1 MNATE
6 IRETHTE
13 MTQTERCISSLAK
26 SRDTVF
32 LIIFIVVHFIG
43 WKLSEYSCA
52 AYCVFA
58 VIAFILFGCGIYAG
72 RKKHPELSVPR
83 FILKHCKFD
92 VLFFI
97 YLIAGIAF
105 TWNM

>member
-6 IRETHTE
+6 IRETYTE

-58 VIAFILFGCGIYAG
+58 VIMFILFGCGIYAG
-72 RKKHPELSVPR
+72 RKEHPELSVPR
-83 FILKHCKFD
+83 LILKHRKFD
-92 VLFFI
+92 VLFCI

-105 TWNM
+105 T

>member
-6 IRETHTE
+6 IHENHPE

-43 WKLSEYSCA
+43 WKFSEYSCA

-58 VIAFILFGCGIYAG
+58 VITFILFGCGIYAG
-72 RKKHPELSVPR
+72 CKKHPELSVPR
-83 FILKHCKFD
+83 LILKHRKFD
-92 VLFFI
+92 VLFCI

-105 TWNM
+105 TWN